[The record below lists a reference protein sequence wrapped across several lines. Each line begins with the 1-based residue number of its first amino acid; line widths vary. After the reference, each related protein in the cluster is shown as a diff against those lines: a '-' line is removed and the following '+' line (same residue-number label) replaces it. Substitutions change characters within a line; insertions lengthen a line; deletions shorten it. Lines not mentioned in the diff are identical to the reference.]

1 MIWGYHYFRKH
12 PYIACLIIYDRAGLN
27 EGFQELPFG
36 NSCPNLSLSF
46 TVPYVSCFLRSYI
59 IVILYPDMEITLKT
73 RFTLILWTC
82 PVDLNYVTPFM
93 TIYHISL
100 FYLCI
105 SIDIS
110 PWHSH
115 DSTVVSTLPGLTSFH
130 QFGSSTWELMPGIG
144 GSNVRK
150 KKWCVKRHSKCQ
162 KSVISV
168 CQVFQTHV
176 FPTRSRVG
184 PEDFQHLWISWPLR
198 FASKSHALDTSGHCW
213 DSKEVAGDV
222 WMAIQTWADL
232 NDLRWLQIHQIT
244 TTSKVNRRRIN

>member
-1 MIWGYHYFRKH
+1 MKASRSS
-12 PYIACLIIYDRAGLN
+12 PLATLA
-27 EGFQELPFG
+27 
-36 NSCPNLSLSF
+36 PNLSLSF

-93 TIYHISL
+93 TNISYIISL

-105 SIDIS
+105 SIGPSIYPLSIHMIASLSSFNPPRPDIVPS
-110 PWHSH
+110 IRIEHMRVDAWHWWI
-115 DSTVVSTLPGLTSFH
+115 
-130 QFGSSTWELMPGIG
+130 QCQ
-144 GSNVRK
+144 NVRK
-150 KKWCVKRHSKCQ
+150 KKCVWNDIPNARNLWKVQVKSSKL
-162 KSVISV
+162 IS
-168 CQVFQTHV
+168 
-176 FPTRSRVG
+176 FPTRPRVG